1 MKLQDRL
8 PDSVRIGGRKY
19 KADFDFR
26 NVLRM
31 MDILGNNNLTEE
43 AREWLAV
50 RCIMRKPVK
59 GALDVIRK
67 MLFGADKEEDQ
78 EEDDG
83 TRLTSFDQDAAL
95 IRAAFWQTYR
105 IDLYTEKLHWLAF
118 LELLRGLPEGTRYME
133 VVGIRAKPMPAPT
146 KYNMEERQWLQKAK
160 ARYAVKQTE
169 EEIARNYDKGVQRVF
184 AGLMGMMKG

>member
-8 PDSVRIGGRKY
+8 PDSVRINGKRY

-31 MDILGNNNLTEE
+31 MAVLGDKNLTEE

-50 RCIMRKPVK
+50 RCIMKKPVK
-59 GALDVIRK
+59 GALDAIRK
-67 MLFGADKEEDQ
+67 TLFGSDKDDDQ

-105 IDLYTEKLHWLAF
+105 INLYTEKLHWFAF
-118 LELLRGLPEGTRYME
+118 IELLRGLPEGTRYME
-133 VVGIRAKPMPAPT
+133 VVGIRAKPMPTPT

-160 ARYAVKQTE
+160 ARYAVKQTDE
-169 EEIARNYDKGVQRVF
+169 ETARNYDRGVQKVF
-184 AGLMGMMKG
+184 AGLMGMIKG

>member
-1 MKLQDRL
+1 VKLQDRL
-8 PDSVRIGGRKY
+8 PDSVRINGKRY
-19 KADFDFR
+19 AADFDFR

-31 MDILGNNNLTEE
+31 MDILGDKNLTDE

-50 RCIMRKPVK
+50 KCVMKKPVK
-59 GALDVIRK
+59 GALDAIRK
-67 MLFGADKEEDQ
+67 ILFGADKEDEQ

-105 IDLYTEKLHWLAF
+105 INLYTEKLHWLAF

-146 KYNMEERQWLQKAK
+146 KYNTEERQWLQKAK

-169 EEIARNYDKGVQRVF
+169 EETARNYDRGVQKVF
-184 AGLMGMMKG
+184 AGLMGMIKG

>member
-1 MKLQDRL
+1 VKLQDRL
-8 PDSVRIGGRKY
+8 PDSVRINGKRY
-19 KADFDFR
+19 AADFDFR

-31 MDILGNNNLTEE
+31 MDILGDKNLTDE

-50 RCIMRKPVK
+50 KCVMKKPVK
-59 GALDVIRK
+59 GALDAIRK
-67 MLFGADKEEDQ
+67 ILFGADKEEEQ
-78 EEDDG
+78 GEDDG

-105 IDLYTEKLHWLAF
+105 INLYTEKLHWLAF

-169 EEIARNYDKGVQRVF
+169 EETARNYDRGVQKVF
-184 AGLMGMMKG
+184 AGLMGMIKG

>member
-8 PDSVRIGGRKY
+8 PDSVRINGKRY

-31 MDILGNNNLTEE
+31 MDLLGDKNLTEE

-50 RCIMRKPVK
+50 RCIMKKPVK
-59 GALDVIRK
+59 GALDAIRK
-67 MLFGADKEEDQ
+67 ILFGADKEEDQ

-105 IDLYTEKLHWLAF
+105 INLYTERLHWLAF
-118 LELLRGLPEGTRYME
+118 VELLRGLPEGTRYME
-133 VVGIRAKPMPAPT
+133 VVGIRAKPMPTPT
-146 KYNMEERQWLQKAK
+146 KYNMEERLWLQKAK
-160 ARYAVKQTE
+160 ARYAVKRTDE
-169 EEIARNYDKGVQRVF
+169 ETARNYDRGVQKVF
-184 AGLMGMMKG
+184 AGLMGMIKG

>member
-1 MKLQDRL
+1 VKLQDRL
-8 PDSVRIGGRKY
+8 PDSVRINGKRY
-19 KADFDFR
+19 AADFDFR

-31 MDILGNNNLTEE
+31 MDILGDKNLTDE

-50 RCIMRKPVK
+50 KCIMKKPVK
-59 GALDVIRK
+59 GALDAIRK
-67 MLFGADKEEDQ
+67 ILFGADKEEEQ
-78 EEDDG
+78 VEDDG

-105 IDLYTEKLHWLAF
+105 INLYTEKLHWLAF

-146 KYNMEERQWLQKAK
+146 KYNTEERQWLQKAK

-169 EEIARNYDKGVQRVF
+169 EETARNYDRGVQKVF
-184 AGLMGMMKG
+184 AGLMGMIKG